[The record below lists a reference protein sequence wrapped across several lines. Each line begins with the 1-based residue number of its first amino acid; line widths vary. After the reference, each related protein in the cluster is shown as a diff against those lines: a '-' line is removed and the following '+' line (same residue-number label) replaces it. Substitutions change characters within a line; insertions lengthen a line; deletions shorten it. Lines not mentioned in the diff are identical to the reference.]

1 MMIDEH
7 QQSRKRIIG
16 ATAIVVAAIALSKIS
31 GLVRDQIMAAYFG
44 ISLATD
50 AFTWANFIPNLFRI
64 LLAESIIVAAF
75 IPVYTTLLSAAKKK
89 QAQDFVSSLTNIM
102 LCLFFFLS
110 AAVFILAPQ
119 IGQLLSIFSQNN
131 FDIVTFVT
139 LSRIMAFSLIFLSMS
154 GLTAGMLNTHN
165 LFTVPSI
172 SPLVVNLSAVVFV
185 VILSG
190 RIGIASMAI
199 GTMVGSAAQLLIQ
212 LPQLK
217 VSGLRYRFLID
228 LKNPALKEV
237 FGLMFPILL
246 SLGAVQINN
255 SVDNFFAL
263 NLGIGNTTALTLSWR
278 VANLPLGIFS
288 VAVITVLYP
297 LISRQAAAEDISGL
311 KESFS
316 LGFREIGYIMVP
328 ASVGLVML
336 ANPIIRI
343 LFERNE
349 FIAADTQKV
358 AYILIFHSIGLL
370 FFGLLM
376 IMNRIFYAFKN
387 VKVPLIVAAASIFT
401 NFFLDWLLSRFLDVG
416 GLALSTSL
424 VAAINVAIL
433 LAILRKKIGHLGA
446 KRITKSYLKI
456 FLSTAIMALSIYF
469 GWRSIE
475 VIAQRSNAVYL
486 LCLLGVIAAGTG
498 IYLFCTFLFKMDEIK
513 FLVYSMKRRTR
524 R

>member
-1 MMIDEH
+1 MIDAH

-16 ATAIVVAAIALSKIS
+16 ATAIVVAAIALSKVS
-31 GLVRDQIMAAYFG
+31 GLVRDQIMSSYFG

-75 IPVYTTLLSAAKKK
+75 IPVYTTLLSASKKK
-89 QAQDFVSSLTNIM
+89 QASDFVSSLTNIM
-102 LCLFFFLS
+102 LVLFFILS
-110 AAVFILAPQ
+110 AAIFILSPQ
-119 IGQLLSIFSQNN
+119 IGQLLSAFSQNN
-131 FDIVTFVT
+131 FDITTFVH

-154 GLTAGMLNTHN
+154 GLSTAILNTHN
-165 LFTVPSI
+165 LFTIPSI
-172 SPLVVNLSAVVFV
+172 SPLVVNISAIVFV
-185 VILSG
+185 VLLSG
-190 RIGIASMAI
+190 RLGIASMAI
-199 GTMVGSAAQLLIQ
+199 GTMVGSVAQLAIQ

-217 VSGLRYRFLID
+217 VARLRYAFFID
-228 LKNPALKEV
+228 RRSPALKEV
-237 FGLMFPILL
+237 FALMFPILL

-263 NLGIGNTTALTLSWR
+263 RLGIGNTTALTLSWR
-278 VANLPLGIFS
+278 VANLPLGVFS

-297 LISRQAAAEDISGL
+297 LISRQAAADDIAGL

-328 ASVGLVML
+328 ASAGLVML

-349 FIAADTQKV
+349 FAAADTDKV
-358 AYILIFHSIGLL
+358 AAILVFHSIGLL

-387 VKVPLIVAAASIFT
+387 VKIPLIVAGASLFT
-401 NFFLDWLLSRFLDVG
+401 NFFLDWLLSMFLDVG

-424 VAAINVAIL
+424 VAAVNVAIL
-433 LAILRKKIGHLGA
+433 LAILRKKIGGLGA
-446 KRITKSYLKI
+446 KRIVISYAKI
-456 FLSTAIMALSIYF
+456 FLSTAIMAVSIYF
-469 GWRSIE
+469 GWR
-475 VIAQRSNAVYL
+475 VMGAIAQQSTTYYL
-486 LCLLGVIAAGTG
+486 LSLLAVIVLATA

-513 FLVYSMKRRTR
+513 FLINTLKRRTKK
-524 R
+524 